1 MVVFNTIFVFSF
13 SLIQPYF
20 CLERQYAK
28 LETFSSLE
36 SLACKGSWGDKILA
50 NEKRENFGKAI
61 ILPIKTGRRTR

>member
-1 MVVFNTIFVFSF
+1 
-13 SLIQPYF
+13 
-20 CLERQYAK
+20 LERQYAK